1 MSDRAQTPPTEPTL
15 APATGSVAWSSTPP
29 TGPGYFWSRSH
40 GGTPVIA
47 WHTDGHLMMS
57 CGQTVTDLDSD
68 EGRDWMATQE
78 IEFWPEPVVFTK
90 QPQEPLAQ
98 SSDAAD
104 VEQLR
109 VQLAGCGVAALDGSK
124 LQEAKRGQYGWS
136 PAYADVLALRREH
149 DALRKQLS
157 AAKFCSVLS

>member
-78 IEFWPEPVVFTK
+78 IEFWPEPVVF
-90 QPQEPLAQ
+90 
-98 SSDAAD
+98 
-104 VEQLR
+104 
-109 VQLAGCGVAALDGSK
+109 AGK
-124 LQEAKRGQYGWS
+124 AKES
-136 PAYADVLALRREH
+136 PASDTDVATTCPQCGSLEVRIMRVTECG
-149 DALRKQLS
+149 LS
-157 AAKFCSVLS
+157 IRMCYCQKCPHQWVEKGKA